1 MTYSIKNFF
10 MVSALTLSLTACSA
24 DGDYAVNDAPET
36 VTFTATT
43 QRATATAWTAG
54 DQIGVYMMPTGQTLD
69 QSEQTTPQGTC
80 YVTIEGNGY
89 FAGQTT
95 ALAYPK
101 DGSAVD
107 FVAYYPYSANVAN
120 GIYAVDLHDQSNP
133 EAIDL
138 MYADNAKGLNR
149 QNAPV
154 GLNFTHQL
162 AKVQLNIVNT
172 AGSSLEGLS
181 VSLDETPTTANFHLA
196 DATFSDLGGNAGVT
210 MTVSVSGQNAT
221 ATAFVIP
228 NAGQSA
234 TQPLKVTFTT
244 TEGKTKQVTIAD
256 NVTYEKGQV
265 KAYTVRLTQSGGTQ
279 TEEVKYAKWT
289 ETPVITANEL
299 AAQNLKYITHYFTDG
314 SKQVRNYSM
323 LYDTDLKIAYWVA
336 YPLCNY
342 YTQSNV
348 SRTDEWAFD
357 PAIDASLQANM
368 TKGINGYDRGHQI
381 PSADRLVNLEANR
394 QTFYFTNMTPQV
406 GSLNQNIWATLEG
419 KLRNWSS
426 NIDTLYVVTGAMP
439 SAVGSTSVRYTTD
452 NDGVNVAVPAYYFK
466 ALARIDRQTGTAYTI
481 AFKFN
486 NASYKGS
493 SYMDAALTVK
503 ELESQTGFT
512 FFPTIS
518 DTYKTSY
525 DASKWQ

>member
-1 MTYSIKNFF
+1 

-120 GIYAVDLHDQSNP
+120 GIYAVDLHDQSDP

-138 MYADNAKGLNR
+138 MYADNAKGLSR

-244 TEGKTKQVTIAD
+244 AEGKTKQATIAD

-265 KAYTVRLTQSGGTQ
+265 KAYTVRLTNSGGTQ

-289 ETPVITANEL
+289 ETPVITAEEL
-299 AAQNLKYITHYFTDG
+299 SAQNLKYITHYFTDG

-323 LYDTDLKIAYWVA
+323 LYDTDLKMAYWVA

-357 PAIDASLQANM
+357 PAINASLQANM

-381 PSADRLVNLEANR
+381 PSADRLVNLEANQ

-439 SAVGSTSVRYTTD
+439 SAVGSTSIRYTTD
-452 NDGVNVAVPAYYFK
+452 NDGANVAVPAYYFK

-486 NASYKGS
+486 NASYTGT
-493 SYMDAALTVK
+493 YMDAALSVK

-512 FFPTIS
+512 FFPSIS
-518 DTYKTSY
+518 DTYKASY